1 MAVSLLGQTT
11 KCLGNTY
18 LQRTSL
24 LFNTIESRDIISA
37 GNFSMNLKIR
47 NHHACS
53 IVLQEE
59 TLWDDVNR
67 AKTGFSWSPNQLS
80 RRLGVAW
87 LPCLSCL
94 LVCLVLLALLVL
106 LASLLSLASCLAAL
120 WRQLCN
126 AFDKI
131 PTQWHQ
137 QHGQA
142 FCQQDFVHFWNMTV
156 EREKNWF
163 AFDIALQIRAN
174 IKQNTG
180 FLVTE
185 RWVTIVSMVCSFLRG

>member
-24 LFNTIESRDIISA
+24 LFNTIESWDIISA

-59 TLWDDVNR
+59 TLWDDANP

-94 LVCLVLLALLVL
+94 LVCLVLLAAWLHCEDNYAMPLIRSPHSDTNNMVKL
-106 LASLLSLASCLAAL
+106 FVNKILCTFGIWL
-120 WRQLCN
+120 WKEKKIDLPLTLCC
-126 AFDKI
+126 KSGPI
-131 PTQWHQ
+131 
-137 QHGQA
+137 
-142 FCQQDFVHFWNMTV
+142 
-156 EREKNWF
+156 
-163 AFDIALQIRAN
+163 
-174 IKQNTG
+174 
-180 FLVTE
+180 
-185 RWVTIVSMVCSFLRG
+185 